1 MFGHCKYQIELTKE
15 LLFLLF
21 HVHMDVE
28 LRWDEVA
35 DANGFCRMRILYTD
49 DEREIH
55 IAGRG
60 LKNLVH
66 KSESKARSML
76 QRQNNNKF
84 ILLLSLTE
92 IEKKQKK
99 KHSR

>member
-1 MFGHCKYQIELTKE
+1 
-15 LLFLLF
+15 
-21 HVHMDVE
+21 
-28 LRWDEVA
+28 
-35 DANGFCRMRILYTD
+35 MRILYTD
-49 DEREIH
+49 DEREIY

-84 ILLLSLTE
+84 ILQLSLTE
-92 IEKKQKK
+92 IEKKKNTLDDDGMSK
-99 KHSR
+99 YITSLK